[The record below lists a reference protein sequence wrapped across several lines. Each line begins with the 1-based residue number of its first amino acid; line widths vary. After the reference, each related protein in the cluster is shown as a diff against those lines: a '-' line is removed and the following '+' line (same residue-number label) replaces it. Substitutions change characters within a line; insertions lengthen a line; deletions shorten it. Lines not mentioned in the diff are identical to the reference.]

1 MARALSVKAPGR
13 ICFFG
18 DHQDY
23 LGLPVIAATIDRY
36 IYMEATPKEQKT
48 LSIELLDLD
57 LRFSRFDQCGLDV
70 FLLRSQRVL

>member
-1 MARALSVKAPGR
+1 MASSLFEKAAAR

-36 IYMEATPKEQKT
+36 IYMEATPIDEPICT
-48 LSIELLDLD
+48 LTYWMKAKAKNLA
-57 LRFSRFDQCGLDV
+57 Q
-70 FLLRSQRVL
+70 